1 MLQPFCCGGLIN
13 PHTVLPPLQ
22 ADGWELQDVKA
33 QLAALSGSAAAR
45 QPTSGQ
51 KPSAPSAPS
60 DQGQL
65 EELEQRLGGLE
76 GKMAALQQGGRR
88 TVEAPAGAAAVAEL
102 ARQVAE
108 IRADVVG
115 GPGAHDLRLLAAQLA
130 GKADAGAL
138 AALEVAVASK
148 AGREEVDSLRLEAA
162 VARGG
167 SAGAGSGDAGV
178 WAGQACGCR

>member
-1 MLQPFCCGGLIN
+1 L
-13 PHTVLPPLQ
+13 HTLRLPSLQ
-22 ADGWELQDVKA
+22 ADGWELRDLKS
-33 QLAALSGSAAAR
+33 QLAALSKSAAAR
-45 QPTSGQ
+45 QQPSTDHN
-51 KPSAPSAPS
+51 KPSASNAS
-60 DQGQL
+60 LGQGQL

-76 GKMAALQQGGRR
+76 GAVASLQQGSRAAAG
-88 TVEAPAGAAAVAEL
+88 APADAAAIAEL

-115 GPGAHDLRLLAAQLA
+115 SGTGAQDLRLLAAQLA

-167 SAGAGSGDAGV
+167 GAGAGAGGAGA
-178 WAGQACGCR
+178 WACALVAKRRCC